1 MNSLTLSKIEVQR
14 LKEYIESSH
23 LERKPVTNQYEILRV
38 KDRNVNLILY
48 STGKLVFNESSKTLD
63 VLNSILER
71 EEGFDYFLGS
81 DETGKG
87 EWYGPLVVVVTALT
101 PEEII
106 KLRILGVKDSKT
118 MKTPK
123 ITETALNIR
132 EIGIPYESIVLE
144 PTSYNRL
151 YREFKSEGKSLNDLM
166 AWAHSKII
174 QKLLGRLEFNQAQ
187 VIIDKFDQKKT
198 EKRLGN
204 YDESRVKVIQKTG
217 AETETPVAAA
227 SIIAK
232 SLFEKAVHEL
242 NEKYDLDLKNS
253 GPEEIN
259 PEILPYVAKAHFKNV
274 KSLLGGRSGLN
285 GK

>member
-274 KSLLGGRSGLN
+274 KSLLGVEVV
-285 GK
+285 

>member
-1 MNSLTLSKIEVQR
+1 MNSLTLSDGEIGR
-14 LKEYIESSH
+14 LKECISYKN
-23 LERKPVTNQYEILRV
+23 LKNVPVTNEYEILRV
-38 KDRNVNLILY
+38 KDQNVNLILY
-48 STGKLVFNESSKTLD
+48 SSGKLVFNESSKTLD
-63 VLNSILER
+63 ILNSILEM
-71 EEGFDYFLGS
+71 EEGYDYFLGS

-118 MKTPK
+118 MKTSR
-123 ITETALNIR
+123 IIETALNIM
-132 EIGIPYESIVLE
+132 EMGIPYESIVLG
-144 PTSYNRL
+144 PVSYNKL
-151 YREFKSEGKSLNDLM
+151 YREFESEGKSLNDLM

-174 QKLLGRLEFNQAQ
+174 NELLGRLEFNQAQ

-198 EKRLGN
+198 DNRLGR

-232 SLFEKAVHEL
+232 SLFEKAVDEL
-242 NEKYDLDLKNS
+242 NEKYDLDLKNMS
-253 GPEEIN
+253 PEEID

-274 KSLLGGRSGLN
+274 KSLWG
-285 GK
+285 

>member
-1 MNSLTLSKIEVQR
+1 M
-14 LKEYIESSH
+14 KEYIESSH

-274 KSLLGGRSGLN
+274 KSLLGVEVV
-285 GK
+285 